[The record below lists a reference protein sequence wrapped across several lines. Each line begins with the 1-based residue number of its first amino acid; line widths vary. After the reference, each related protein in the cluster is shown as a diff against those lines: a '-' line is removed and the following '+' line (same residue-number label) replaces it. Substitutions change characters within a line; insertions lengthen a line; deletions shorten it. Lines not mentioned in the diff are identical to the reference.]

1 MRARLLRPALGLAA
15 VSTAVLALGAG
26 AAPKALVIE
35 DVAGD
40 ANALN
45 DQGTGLEG
53 GPGHATPIQYAPT
66 DIVKTTLVSTYAGR
80 KCTGFTMTMEFAGD
94 VDPSAS
100 VIYRLLG
107 ATTKNDGIFQIYLN
121 NGVADGGSTE
131 IRHGAGEADRTF
143 PLKTPAKIA
152 GKTITWTVSD
162 REIKAFGDKPGNK
175 IMDMTA
181 EVRVS
186 SGVSFVPVVDQA
198 LTDKSFVMCG

>member
-35 DVAGD
+35 DAAGD

-45 DQGTGLEG
+45 DQGFGAG
-53 GPGHATPIQYAPT
+53 VDNNATPVQYAAT
-66 DIVKTTLVSTYAGR
+66 DIVKTTLVNTFAGK
-80 KCTGFTMTMEFAGD
+80 KCTGFTMTMEFAEA

-107 ATTKNDGIFQIYLN
+107 TTTKNDGIFQIYFN
-121 NGVADGGSTE
+121 NGAADGGSTE
-131 IRHGAGEADRTF
+131 VRHGAGEADNTF
-143 PLKTPAKIA
+143 PLKTPAKIS
-152 GKTITWTVSD
+152 GKTITWTISD
-162 REIKAFGDKPGNK
+162 REIKSFGDKPGNK

-198 LTDKSFVMCG
+198 STDKSFVMCG

>member
-35 DVAGD
+35 DLAGD

-53 GPGHATPIQYAPT
+53 GPGQATPVQYAPT
-66 DIVKTTLVSTYAGR
+66 DIVKTTLVNTYAGK
-80 KCTGFTMTMEFAGD
+80 KCTGFTMTMEFAD
-94 VDPSAS
+94 AVDPSAS

-107 ATTKNDGIFQIYLN
+107 TTTKNDGIFQIYFN
-121 NGVADGGSTE
+121 NGAADGGSTE
-131 IRHGAGEADRTF
+131 IRHGAGDADATF
-143 PLKTPAKIA
+143 PLKNPAKIS
-152 GKTITWTVSD
+152 GKTITWTITD
-162 REIKAFGDKPGNK
+162 REIKSFGDKPGSK

-198 LTDKSFVMCG
+198 ATDKSFVMCG